1 MIAVTGWL
9 ALATIRSRVGS
20 FVAAF
25 VALLCAA
32 ALITACGTLLETGL
46 LGTVATERYAGS
58 PSVVSADRSRHL
70 IKSNGKTKSKP
81 LTEHAWIDTAVL
93 DRLHDSLGTSAA
105 IGELTFTAWVVTP
118 NDPAGAGGRAR
129 LSWGH
134 AWTSAVLTPFR
145 LAQGHRPSTAHDVVI
160 DPRLAREAQ
169 LGVGSAATVLTAGG
183 RASYTV
189 AGITDRALADQT
201 SLFFTEQTAQRLAR
215 RPDQY
220 FAIGFPPAHA
230 PDPAQLRAALHG
242 TDARIATGRDRGTV
256 EFTDVARSRTT
267 LVSVA
272 GVLVATSALVAA
284 LVVVGTFAL
293 SIAQRRRELALLR
306 AVAATPR
313 QIRRLIGWEAVV
325 VGVLACL
332 PGCTVGV
339 AMASWLRSQFVAFGG
354 MPPNMALHRSPVPVA
369 AAVVGTVLA
378 GLLAARV
385 SARRT
390 TRIRPTQALAEAAV
404 EPDRLSPFR
413 LVAGLSA
420 LGGQLTLLVV
430 LAHLHTDAAAGPV
443 TLLCALLAVLAVALL
458 GPVISRLAG
467 TILGPALRAVSARA
481 GYLAAANNRTNA
493 RRAASIITPI
503 MLATTF
509 AMTILFT
516 PTTTQHAA
524 AAQRRDGLRADAV
537 IVGRGH
543 GVPANVV
550 ATATRG
556 PGITAVTAEMRRTVL
571 IGQDKYPATA
581 ATPDGLPRTLDL
593 DVRAGSTAHLAPDE
607 IAVSRLA
614 ADQHDVHVGQH
625 LPVTLGDGVQVQ
637 MTVAAVY
644 ARGLGFGDV
653 VLPLDVL
660 SRHVDQP
667 LADDVLV
674 RGGDPAVL
682 RRALS
687 ADSEVRVL
695 DAQQFRAG
703 VTHQQATTARIG
715 DLAMSLV
722 IAFAAIAVV
731 NTLAMATV
739 ARGQEFAALRLV
751 GVQRRQIRVMVYLET
766 LAAALIALAL
776 GAGFAIAILT
786 AFAGGMTPGYPPHA
800 PLPIAALI
808 GGAALLL
815 VTLGT
820 ALPVRAAMRADPTA
834 VATD

>member
-1 MIAVTGWL
+1 M
-9 ALATIRSRVGS
+9 
-20 FVAAF
+20 
-25 VALLCAA
+25 
-32 ALITACGTLLETGL
+32 
-46 LGTVATERYAGS
+46 
-58 PSVVSADRSRHL
+58 
-70 IKSNGKTKSKP
+70 
-81 LTEHAWIDTAVL
+81 
-93 DRLHDSLGTSAA
+93 
-105 IGELTFTAWVVTP
+105 
-118 NDPAGAGGRAR
+118 
-129 LSWGH
+129 
-134 AWTSAVLTPFR
+134 LTPFR

-215 RPDQY
+215 RPDRVY
-220 FAIGFPPAHA
+220 SAIGFPPAHA

-306 AVAATPR
+306 AVAATPG

-378 GLLAARV
+378 GLLAARG
-385 SARRT
+385 SAHRT

-420 LGGQLTLLVV
+420 LGRQLTLLVV

-458 GPVISRLAG
+458 GPVISRLTG

-581 ATPDGLPRTLDL
+581 ATPTACRGHSISTCEPDPPRTWL
-593 DVRAGSTAHLAPDE
+593 RTRSRE
-607 IAVSRLA
+607 YYRLA
-614 ADQHDVHVGQH
+614 TDQHDVHVGQH